1 MSKKFPIFKQLDQS
15 DCGPTSLR
23 MVAKYYGR
31 SYPIEYLR
39 EKCYITRNGVSVMG
53 ISEAAQAIGMRTMA
67 VQIPFSKLLEA
78 PLPCIVYWRQ
88 RHFIVVYKIKKGLV
102 YVADPAY
109 GKVEFSQKEFMGG
122 WHGEPQNED
131 KAGVVLLLEPTPT
144 FFENAPVSE
153 QNNLG
158 LSFLFNYLRPY
169 KKYIVQLFLGMLL
182 GSMLQLIF
190 PFLTQ
195 AIVDRGIDYRD
206 LNFIHVILLA
216 QLMLFFS
223 LTAVQFIRSWIM
235 LHMSTRIN
243 ISLVSDF
250 LAKLM
255 RLPISFFDTRVIGD
269 ILQRINDHN
278 RIKSF
283 LTSSTLS
290 VVFSLLN
297 FIVFG
302 IVLAFFNGQIFL
314 IYLISTFLYLIW
326 VTIFLKRRKDI
337 DFKRFDQLS
346 DNQSSL
352 IQLINGMQDI
362 KLNNCEEEKRWEWER
377 IQAKLFQTSVD
388 GLKLSQYQ
396 QTGAFFISQF
406 KDIIITYIAAKAVI
420 DGQMTLGAMLA
431 VQYIIG
437 QLSGPLSQL
446 IGFVQVTQDA
456 KISLERLSDIQSKA
470 DEDPPEV
477 KKISTLPADKNLQL
491 SQLSFGYEGPNSPLV
506 LNNINLTI
514 LSGKVTAI
522 VGASGSGKTTILK
535 LLLKFYAPTSGKI
548 TVGGHHLQNVHSGWW
563 RSKIGTVMQDGFIH
577 SGTIA
582 KNIAIG
588 AEQID
593 YDRLSYAIHI
603 ANLYDLIEKLPMG
616 AETKIGAEGVGISQG
631 QKQRILMA
639 RAVYKDP
646 EYLLFD
652 EATSALDAN
661 NEKVIMDNLNQFFKG
676 KTVVVV
682 AHRLSTVKNADQIV
696 VLDSGKVVE
705 VGTHKELAQK
715 RGYYYGLVKN
725 QLELGA

>member
-1 MSKKFPIFKQLDQS
+1 
-15 DCGPTSLR
+15 
-23 MVAKYYGR
+23 MVGLTLLSIYGKNATLPEMVYR
-31 SYPIEYLR
+31 S
-39 EKCYITRNGVSVMG
+39 MG

-88 RHFIVVYKIKKGLV
+88 RHFIVVYKIKRGLV

-109 GKVEFSQKEFMGG
+109 GKVTFSQKEFMGG
-122 WHGEPQNED
+122 WHGEPHNPD
-131 KAGVVLLLEPTPT
+131 KIGIALLLEPTPA
-144 FFENAPVSE
+144 FYENAPIKE
-153 QNNLG
+153 GKNLG
-158 LSFLFNYLRPY
+158 LTYLFNYLKPY
-169 KKYIVQLFLGMLL
+169 KKHLVQLFLGMLL
-182 GSMLQLIF
+182 GSLLQLIF

-206 LNFIHVILLA
+206 LNFIYVILLA

-223 LTAVQFIRSWIM
+223 LTAVQFIRSWIL
-235 LHMSTRIN
+235 LHMSTRVN

-255 RLPISFFDTRVIGD
+255 RLPISFFDTRVVGD

-290 VVFSLLN
+290 VAFSFLN

-302 IVLAFFNGQIFL
+302 LVLAFFNLQIFG
-314 IYLISTFLYLIW
+314 IYLLSTVLYLIW
-326 VTIFLKRRKDI
+326 VMVFLKRRKEL

-346 DNQSSL
+346 ENQSSL
-352 IQLINGMQDI
+352 VQLINGMQDI

-396 QTGAFFISQF
+396 QSGAFFISQF
-406 KDIIITYIAAKAVI
+406 KDIIITFIAAKSVV

-437 QLSGPLSQL
+437 QLSGPLEQI
-446 IGFVQVTQDA
+446 IGFVQKVQDA
-456 KISLERLSDIQSKA
+456 KISLERLSDIQGKA
-470 DEDPPEV
+470 DEDPFEV
-477 KKISTLPADKNLQL
+477 KKISRLPTNKHLHVKD
-491 SQLSFGYEGPNSPLV
+491 LSFGYEGPNAPLV
-506 LNNINLTI
+506 LQGVNLTI
-514 LSGKVTAI
+514 PAGKITAI

-535 LLLKFYAPTSGKI
+535 LLLKFYPPTQGKI
-548 TVGGHHLQNVHSGWW
+548 LVDSYNLEHFHSAWW
-563 RSKIGTVMQDGFIH
+563 RSNVGTVMQEGFIH
-577 SGTIA
+577 SGTIV

-593 YDRLSYAIHI
+593 YNQLSYAIHI
-603 ANLYDLIEKLPMG
+603 ANLYDLIDKLPMG
-616 AETKIGAEGVGISQG
+616 VETKIGAEGMGLSQG
-631 QKQRILMA
+631 QKQRILIA
-639 RAVYKDP
+639 RAIYKDP
-646 EYLLFD
+646 EYLFFD

-676 KTVVVV
+676 KTVIVV
-682 AHRLSTVKNADQIV
+682 AHRLSTVKNADQII
-696 VLDSGKVVE
+696 VLHNGTIVE
-705 VGTHKELAQK
+705 SGTHRSLAYHK
-715 RGYYYGLVKN
+715 GYYYGLVKN

>member
-1 MSKKFPIFKQLDQS
+1 MAKKFPFYKQLDQS

-31 SYPIEYLR
+31 SYPVEYLR

-53 ISEAAQAIGMRTMA
+53 ISEAAQAIGMRTMS

-78 PLPCIVYWRQ
+78 PLPCIIYWRQ
-88 RHFIVVYKIKKGLV
+88 RHFIVVYKIKRGLV

-109 GKVEFSQKEFMGG
+109 GKVTFSQKEFMGG

-131 KAGVVLLLEPTPT
+131 QVGIALLLEPTPT
-144 FFENAPVSE
+144 FYENEPIKEGKS
-153 QNNLG
+153 LG
-158 LSFLFNYLRPY
+158 LTYLFNYLKPY
-169 KKYIVQLFLGMLL
+169 KKHLVQLFIGMLL
-182 GSMLQLIF
+182 GSILQLIF

-206 LNFIHVILLA
+206 LSFIYVILLA

-223 LTAVQFIRSWIM
+223 LTAVQFIRSWII
-235 LHMSTRIN
+235 LHMSTRVN

-255 RLPISFFDTRVIGD
+255 RLPISFFDTRVVGD

-283 LTSSTLS
+283 LTSSSLS
-290 VVFSLLN
+290 VVFSFLN

-302 IVLAFFNGQIFL
+302 IVLATFNLHIFS
-314 IYLISTFLYLIW
+314 IYLLSTVFYLIW
-326 VTIFLKRRKDI
+326 VMVFLKKRKEL

-346 DNQSSL
+346 ENQSSL
-352 IQLINGMQDI
+352 VQLINGMQDI

-396 QTGAFFISQF
+396 QSGAFFISQF
-406 KDIIITYIAAKAVI
+406 KDIIITFIAAKAVI
-420 DGQMTLGAMLA
+420 DGHMTLGAMLA

-437 QLSGPLSQL
+437 QLSGPLAQI
-446 IGFVQVTQDA
+446 IGFVQKVQDA
-456 KISLERLSDIQSKA
+456 KISLERLSDIHGKA
-470 DEDPPEV
+470 DEDPAEV
-477 KKISTLPADKNLQL
+477 KKISRLPDNKNVHLKQV
-491 SQLSFGYEGPNSPLV
+491 SFGYDGPNAPMV
-506 LNNINLTI
+506 LQDVNLTI
-514 LSGKVTAI
+514 PEGKITAI

-535 LLLKFYAPTSGKI
+535 LLLKFYPPNKGKI
-548 TVGGHHLQNVHSGWW
+548 LVESHNLEHFHSGWW
-563 RSKIGTVMQDGFIH
+563 RSKIGTVMQEGFIH

-593 YDRLSYAIHI
+593 YNQLSYAIHI
-603 ANLYDLIEKLPMG
+603 SNLYDLIDKLPMG
-616 AETKIGAEGVGISQG
+616 IETKIGSEGMGLSQG
-631 QKQRILMA
+631 QKQRILIA

-646 EYLLFD
+646 DYLFFD

-661 NEKVIMDNLNQFFKG
+661 NEKVIMDHLNKFFRG

-682 AHRLSTVKNADQIV
+682 AHRLSTVKNADQII
-696 VLDSGKVVE
+696 VLHNGAIVESGN
-705 VGTHKELAQK
+705 HRSLAYK
-715 RGYYYGLVKN
+715 KGYYYGLVKN
-725 QLELGA
+725 QLELGG